1 MRSIPPWTDSVK
13 QAAEDLLAELAAD
26 AMGQVSPS
34 VYETARLVAT
44 ATWLDGHPE
53 RVCFLLDQQGSD
65 GSWGAPDGYGLVPAL
80 SAVEALLTE
89 LRRAQRPAADA
100 VQYGLLV
107 GAVTRG
113 LAWLSGWLGEGSR
126 NPFPDTI
133 AAELIVPWLIG
144 DINRQLGRLVSEPLP
159 GLEAWSAHPPLPV
172 PAEADEGVLEGIRS
186 SVRAGHVLPDKL
198 WHSLEV
204 LGVDAAGAYNVRP
217 VNGAVGGS
225 PAATVAWQRTQGVPA
240 RTVDDVLSSTH
251 YLEEVQR
258 RGPGPVPGISPI
270 TSFERAWTISAL
282 ATGRM
287 DTPIPRE
294 LVDSLR
300 QGLSDT
306 GAPAAPGL
314 PPDSDD
320 TAGVLYALAKA
331 GDQPSLDCLWGY
343 EADSYFRCFMGER
356 TPSTSTNAHILETLA
371 VLNTADRTR
380 RQNAAEKIAA
390 WLRKNQEPDGKWWD
404 KWHASPYY
412 ATACCALALDRS
424 ATLGINAVDEV
435 DGAVRWV
442 LDTQRADGSWGRW
455 EGTDEE
461 TSYALHVLLAT
472 HTSGDKTAL
481 ARAAARGCA
490 FLLRQSGPGIDDRDA
505 HLPPLWHDKDLY
517 APVAVIRAARLAA
530 LHLAATDPD
539 VMAALPEDVPAP
551 AWAAG
556 T

>member
-1 MRSIPPWTDSVK
+1 MIPPWLDAVEK
-13 QAAEDLLAELAAD
+13 AAEGLLAELAAD
-26 AMGQVSPS
+26 GMGQVSPS

-53 RVCFLLDQQGSD
+53 RVRFLLGQQKSD
-65 GSWGAPDGYGLVPAL
+65 GSWGAPDGYGLVPTL
-80 SAVEALLTE
+80 SAVEALFTE

-100 VQYGLLV
+100 VQHGLLV
-107 GAVTRG
+107 SAVTRG
-113 LAWLSGWLGEGSR
+113 LAWLSAWLGEGGGK
-126 NPFPDTI
+126 PFPDTI

-159 GLEAWSAHPPLPV
+159 GLDAWSAHPPLSA
-172 PAEADEGVLEGIRS
+172 PAEADEAFLERIRG
-186 SVRAGHVLPDKL
+186 SVRVDHALPDKL

-204 LGVDAAGAYNVRP
+204 LGADAARADNVRP

-225 PAATVAWQRTQGVPA
+225 PAATVAWQRTKGSPV
-240 RTVDDVLSSTH
+240 RTADDVRLSTR

-287 DTPIPRE
+287 DTRIPRE

-300 QGLSDT
+300 QSLSST

-331 GDQPSLDCLWGY
+331 GDQPSPDCLWSY
-343 EADSYFRCFMGER
+343 EADSYFLCFPGER

-371 VLNTADRTR
+371 ALDTADRTR
-380 RQNAAEKIAA
+380 RQDAAEKIAA

-424 ATLGINAVDEV
+424 ATLGIDAVDAV
-435 DGAVRWV
+435 DDAVRWI

-472 HTSGDKTAL
+472 HTSGDKTPL
-481 ARAAARGCA
+481 TRAAARGCA
-490 FLLRQSGPGIDDRDA
+490 FLLRQNGPGIDDRDA
-505 HLPPLWHDKDLY
+505 HLPRLWHDKDLY
-517 APVAVIRAARLAA
+517 APIAVIRAARLAA

-539 VMAALPEDVPAP
+539 VVAALPENGSAP
-551 AWAAG
+551 VWEAAR
-556 T
+556 